1 MGSFKQN
8 TQETFLGLAEAV
20 KEKWGDF
27 TQFLKEAWL
36 LLLLLLLILMGI
48 WWYADPPPPRRV
60 VMATGYAGGSYE
72 ALGKQ
77 YAEFFAKKG
86 VTLEL
91 VSTNGAQENINRLV
105 NKDDA
110 VQVAFVEAGVFR
122 PKEISRGI
130 QSLGA
135 IGYDPI
141 WFFYRGEEIKG
152 NNFEE
157 LRGNI
162 RYLKEKKIN
171 VGVEGSGTNAQATRI
186 LRISGIENNLNLL
199 HLHGDEVVKALQSG
213 QIDGTFIADGYDSPN
228 VQALLHDPQIHL
240 VAFKRASA
248 FAKLIPYMHILDVPE
263 GSFDLSRNFPREDMK
278 LLATTTNLL
287 IDERL
292 HPAIQF
298 LLLEAARQINGKAT
312 FFARRGEFPSFKDS
326 LLPESPV
333 AVHYEKNHYP
343 LLAAYFPFWL
353 AELINRLVIIFLP
366 FCALAYPILQALPG
380 FRTKRMLNKIHRLYA
395 SLKEFEQ
402 ELLVNYSP
410 QQRDQYLKR
419 LDLIEYQ
426 ALNIQVSKKLS
437 AEYYSLRSSID
448 FVRNC
453 LNRDAK
459 PYQYEHAIDL
469 DL

>member
-1 MGSFKQN
+1 
-8 TQETFLGLAEAV
+8 LGLSESV
-20 KEKWGDF
+20 KEKWADF
-27 TQFLKEAWL
+27 TQFLKEAWP

-48 WWYADPPPPRRV
+48 WWYADPPPPRRISI
-60 VMATGYAGGSYE
+60 ATGSAGGAYE
-72 ALGKQ
+72 VLGKQ

-105 NKDDA
+105 DKKDP
-110 VQVAFVEAGVFR
+110 VQAAFVQAGVTR
-122 PKEISRGI
+122 PKDISRGI
-130 QSLGA
+130 QTLGA
-135 IGYDPI
+135 IAYDPI
-141 WFFYRGEEIKG
+141 WFFYRGQEI
-152 NNFEE
+152 NSADFEE
-157 LRGNI
+157 LHQK
-162 RYLKEKKIN
+162 LKYFKDKKIN
-171 VGVEGSGTNAQATRI
+171 IGIDGSGTNAQATRI
-186 LRISGIENNLNLL
+186 LRVTGLEDERDFLRMR
-199 HLHGDEVVKALQSG
+199 GDQAVKALQSG
-213 QIDGTFIADGYDSPN
+213 EIDGTFIADGYDSPN
-228 VQALLHDPQIHL
+228 VQMLLHDPKIHL

-248 FAKLIPYMHILDVPE
+248 FVKIIPYLHIMDVPE
-263 GSFDLSRNFPREDMK
+263 GSFDLPRNFPREDMK

-287 IDERL
+287 IDDRM

-298 LLLEAARQINGKAT
+298 LFLEAARQINGKAS

-366 FCALAYPILQALPG
+366 FCALAYPILRALPG
-380 FRTKRMLNKIHRLYA
+380 YRTKRMYGKINRLYGN
-395 SLKEFEQ
+395 LKEFEQ
-402 ELLVNYSP
+402 DLLVSYSP
-410 QQRDQYLKR
+410 AQRDEYLKR

-426 ALNIQVSKKLS
+426 ALKIQVSKS
-437 AEYYSLRSSID
+437 IAADYYSLRTSID

-453 LNRDAK
+453 LNRGVQS
-459 PYQYEHAIDL
+459 YQYEGAVDL